1 MANCTVRLYLLVLLF
16 VPLAD
21 WMVVAPPS
29 TYLAHTD
36 AFLFY
41 SVETQKQ
48 QILPNVCSQ
57 QMENVGEKT

>member
-1 MANCTVRLYLLVLLF
+1 
-16 VPLAD
+16 
-21 WMVVAPPS
+21 MVVAPPS

-57 QMENVGEKT
+57 QMENVGEKTWDRPRIARKTCSERNM